1 MLHTWCGLLYEV
13 KKQLFLQRGTEGL
26 SLIFWFD
33 TQSWPENGFN
43 PTVCLKPQGF
53 GMLRSWFYGYH
64 FPTTEQL
71 LGLRMQFA
79 IFDDA
84 KLEKKIKLSSLEGVK
99 RNACWFFFLP
109 LKKVLLAKCKA
120 SHDKSWKNQSLSYF
134 IYYFTPLFESILYDD
149 SFHIITKV

>member
-1 MLHTWCGLLYEV
+1 MYRKHPNHTYGRNRKTSPSNQAE
-13 KKQLFLQRGTEGL
+13 F
-26 SLIFWFD
+26 S
-33 TQSWPENGFN
+33 
-43 PTVCLKPQGF
+43 PTVCPKPQGF
-53 GMLRSWFYGYH
+53 GMFRSWFYGYH

-120 SHDKSWKNQSLSYF
+120 SHDKSWKNQSLSYIILF
-134 IYYFTPLFESILYDD
+134 QSSIRIHFFMMTVSIYV
-149 SFHIITKV
+149 ITKV